1 MTPALHLTSQ
11 ICFSYLPY
19 QRCFRQPLQ
28 THHGLWRERMG
39 ILVRLQD
46 PAGRVGY
53 GEIAPLAW
61 FGSESLPQ
69 ALRWCREH
77 IGAFDPSQ
85 IEEIP
90 LEMTATRFGVSCAW
104 QDLHQ
109 DLEQLQNLDHRPRWQ
124 LCKLL
129 GSPAAALK
137 ALADPLDWGDWGAV
151 KLKIGLADSDLEQS
165 QVGEVLTRLPD
176 RIPVRLDANG
186 GLEARGLQQWLDRLD
201 PDRIEY
207 LEQPIMNW
215 HQMIGLEGRIPLAL
229 DESVAGLRSLLAC
242 YRAGWRGWVIL
253 KPAISGSW
261 TEWQQCEAIGPLD
274 CVVSGAFETLVG
286 TYHALRLGRILGL
299 DQQAAGFGL
308 ADWLTQDGG
317 NPADPFRVGL
327 QASRLQFEQVWRA
340 LAGSQ

>member
-1 MTPALHLTSQ
+1 MNPALLLTSQ
-11 ICFSYLPY
+11 ICFSYQPY
-19 QRCFRQPLQ
+19 QRRFRQPLQ
-28 THHGLWRERMG
+28 THHGLWQERTG
-39 ILVRLQD
+39 ILVRLRD
-46 PAGRVGY
+46 PGGRVGY

-77 IGAFDPSQ
+77 EGAFDPRLMAG
-85 IEEIP
+85 IP
-90 LEMTATRFGVSCAW
+90 LEMMATRFGLSCAW

-109 DLEQLQNLDHRPRWQ
+109 DPVVLQDLDQRPRWQ

-129 GSPAAALK
+129 GSPATALK
-137 ALADPLDWGDWGAV
+137 MLAEPLDWEGWGAV
-151 KLKIGLADSDLEQS
+151 KLKIGLADSGLEQL
-165 QVGEVLTRLPD
+165 QVAEVVARLPD

-186 GLEARGLQQWLDRLD
+186 GLEARGLKQWLDRLD

-207 LEQPIMNW
+207 LEQPMMNW

-261 TEWQQCEAIGPLD
+261 TEWQQCEAVNHLK

-286 TYHALRLGRILGL
+286 TYHALRLGRILEL
-299 DQQAAGFGL
+299 DQRAAGFGL
-308 ADWLTQDGG
+308 EDWLPRDGG
-317 NPADPFRVGL
+317 NPVDPFRVGL
-327 QASRLQFEQVWRA
+327 QVSRLQFAQVWQA
-340 LAGSQ
+340 LEGVE